1 MRLREGFCC
10 TPRLIFPIRRD
21 SGINQKEI
29 KLEIILP
36 DGNEAR
42 LKIRSQNK
50 AFENIEHGNSPYFC
64 SHYMMPSTA
73 YLAHPRP
80 ISLYSVLDA
89 STSMTPTPTLDL
101 DWEPFQAHIEAF
113 LNAVR
118 EHAAPLSFSQL

>member
-1 MRLREGFCC
+1 LHTAPDFSHPTGLRDQSKRNQAGNH
-10 TPRLIFPIRRD
+10 PSRR
-21 SGINQKEI
+21 
-29 KLEIILP
+29 
-36 DGNEAR
+36 NEAR
-42 LKIRSQNK
+42 LSIRSQNK

>member
-36 DGNEAR
+36 DGMR
-42 LKIRSQNK
+42 RVSQTGAK
-50 AFENIEHGNSPYFC
+50 TRAFENIEHGNSPYFC

-101 DWEPFQAHIEAF
+101 EWEPFQAHIEAF